1 MIWPGRFA
9 GKRVIVTGGTRNIGL
24 AIAARFA
31 AEGAS
36 VAVNGIVAGEA
47 RSVAERFR
55 ADGHTALDVEADV
68 SDPAAVAELTD
79 AVVAALGGVDV
90 LVNNAAVPMVGR
102 VPFADLGIDA
112 WDRSFAVNAR
122 GVYLC
127 TAAAARVMPPG
138 SSVVNISS
146 VGATKAHRNAVA
158 YDATKGAVEAFTRA
172 AALELAPSGIRV
184 NAVAPGAIVN
194 DRHDTLTDEVR
205 RREASPIP
213 LGRAGTGAEVAAAV
227 AFLASDE
234 AAYVTGQVL
243 TIDGGLTA
251 QARQATAEIE
261 LLAPGPVA

>member
-1 MIWPGRFA
+1 M
-9 GKRVIVTGGTRNIGL
+9 TGATRNIGL
-24 AIAARFA
+24 AIATRFA
-31 AEGAS
+31 AEGAN
-36 VAVNGIVAGEA
+36 VAVNGISAEEA
-47 RSVAERFR
+47 RFVAQRLR
-55 ADGHTALDVEADV
+55 ADGHTALGVEADGHTALGVEADV
-68 SDPAAVAELTD
+68 SDPGAVAAMTD
-79 AVVAALGGVDV
+79 AVVAELGGVDV
-90 LVNNAAVPMVGR
+90 LVNNAAVPMLGR
-102 VPFADLGIDA
+102 VPFADLGLDE

-146 VGATKAHRNAVA
+146 IGATRAHRSAVA

-172 AALELAPSGIRV
+172 AALELALSGIRV

-194 DRHDTLTDEVR
+194 DRYDTLSDEVR

-251 QARQATAEIE
+251 QARQMSAEIE
-261 LLAPGPVA
+261 LPASGPVA